1 MTEKI
6 KILALALLLA
16 AGLLLGGFA
25 AGWKIRGDKMQ
36 PPVADTITIV
46 TTDSLAIQ
54 GTAVRPDADSLI
66 RIDSVP
72 YPVPIPYPVPQY
84 VDGETIIVH
93 DTIEVYLAREH
104 RLFSVPDTCDIWY
117 SGVDPKIDSINLYMH
132 HTTEIIKQPYEV
144 AKMPRLTLDLGAAA
158 FYSDKSINPC
168 LVCEMRYNAPKT
180 TWSAYGAVNHE
191 GKWGAGVGVTYRM
204 NLIK

>member
-25 AGWKIRGDKMQ
+25 AGWKIRGEKMSSM
-36 PPVADTITIV
+36 VADTIRIEKVDTVTLVEPRDTLTRIV
-46 TTDSLAIQ
+46 WKPYPVAVHDTTLIHHHTTDSIWI
-54 GTAVRPDADSLI
+54 SL
-66 RIDSVP
+66 P
-72 YPVPIPYPVPQY
+72 Y
-84 VDGETIIVH
+84 
-93 DTIEVYLAREH
+93 EH
-104 RLFSVPDTCDIWY
+104 RYMAKEDTLEVWY
-117 SGVDPKIDSINLYMH
+117 SGIDPKIDSAKVYMH
-132 HTTEIIKQPYEV
+132 HTTEIVKQPYEV
-144 AKMPRLTLDLGAAA
+144 ARMPRLTLDVGAAA

-168 LVCEMRYNAPKT
+168 LVGEMRYNAPKT

>member
-25 AGWKIRGDKMQ
+25 AGWKIRGKKMSSM
-36 PPVADTITIV
+36 VADTIRIEKVDTVTLVEPRDTLTRIV
-46 TTDSLAIQ
+46 WKPYPVAVHDTTLIHHHTTDSIWI
-54 GTAVRPDADSLI
+54 SL
-66 RIDSVP
+66 P
-72 YPVPIPYPVPQY
+72 Y
-84 VDGETIIVH
+84 
-93 DTIEVYLAREH
+93 EH
-104 RLFSVPDTCDIWY
+104 RYMAKEDTLEVWY
-117 SGVDPKIDSINLYMH
+117 SGIDPKIDSAKVYMH

-144 AKMPRLTLDLGAAA
+144 AKIPRLTAEIGAAA

-168 LVCEMRYNAPKT
+168 LVGEMRYNATKT
-180 TWSAYGAVNHE
+180 TWSAYGAIDPQAR
-191 GKWGAGVGVTYRM
+191 WAAGVGVTYRL

>member
-25 AGWKIRGDKMQ
+25 AGWKIRGEKIPSM
-36 PPVADTITIV
+36 VADTIRIEKVDTVTLVEPRDTLTRIV
-46 TTDSLAIQ
+46 WKPYPVAVHDTTLIHHHTTDSIWI
-54 GTAVRPDADSLI
+54 SL
-66 RIDSVP
+66 P
-72 YPVPIPYPVPQY
+72 Y
-84 VDGETIIVH
+84 
-93 DTIEVYLAREH
+93 EH
-104 RLFSVPDTCDIWY
+104 RYMAKEDTLEVWY
-117 SGVDPKIDSINLYMH
+117 SGVDPKIDSAKVYMH

-144 AKMPRLTLDLGAAA
+144 AKMPRLTAEIGAAA
-158 FYSDKSINPC
+158 FYSDKSINPF
-168 LVCEMRYNAPKT
+168 LVGKMRYNAPIT